1 MKQYNRKSYNEL
13 LDKIKRNTYN
23 IKKEDYQYFLEK
35 TKDKTFESFL
45 FFSDALFQN
54 RKSVKVTELL
64 WRANQ
69 ISYKKF
75 KQIRL
80 ANFYHDLYFS
90 LTPFYSTFM
99 QYRVDEALQ
108 IAYHTKGS
116 YEEKAR
122 AAFDYLD
129 K

>member
-1 MKQYNRKSYNEL
+1 MKQHYRKSYNEL

-35 TKDKTFESFL
+35 TKDKTLESFL

-69 ISYKKF
+69 
-75 KQIRL
+75 Q
-80 ANFYHDLYFS
+80 
-90 LTPFYSTFM
+90 
-99 QYRVDEALQ
+99 
-108 IAYHTKGS
+108 
-116 YEEKAR
+116 
-122 AAFDYLD
+122 
-129 K
+129 

>member
-1 MKQYNRKSYNEL
+1 MKQHHRKSYNEL

-35 TKDKTFESFL
+35 TKDKTLESFL

-75 KQIRL
+75 KQIKL
-80 ANFYHDLYFS
+80 EF
-90 LTPFYSTFM
+90 
-99 QYRVDEALQ
+99 
-108 IAYHTKGS
+108 
-116 YEEKAR
+116 
-122 AAFDYLD
+122 
-129 K
+129 

>member
-1 MKQYNRKSYNEL
+1 MKQHYQKSYNEL

-35 TKDKTFESFL
+35 TKDKTLESFL

-69 ISYKKF
+69 ISYIF
-75 KQIRL
+75 
-80 ANFYHDLYFS
+80 HW
-90 LTPFYSTFM
+90 P
-99 QYRVDEALQ
+99 
-108 IAYHTKGS
+108 HTIQ
-116 YEEKAR
+116 
-122 AAFDYLD
+122 LL
-129 K
+129 

>member
-1 MKQYNRKSYNEL
+1 MKQEHRKNYNEL

-35 TKDKTFESFL
+35 TKDNTFESFL
-45 FFSDALFQN
+45 FFSDTLFQN
-54 RKSVKVTELL
+54 RKSVKVTEVL

-80 ANFYHDLYFS
+80 ANFYHDLYFA
-90 LTPFYSTFM
+90 LAPFYSTFM
-99 QYRVDEALQ
+99 QYKVDEALQ

-116 YEEKAR
+116 YQEKAR

-129 K
+129 T